1 MEETFCH
8 WWCQGEAVLH
18 LPWRQPWPQHRQFF
32 MNASSSSIFYHQI
45 REPMVIVPQNYH
57 SSGTKVSHKL
67 RYFGSIMKLI
77 LGLSLVT
84 HIAPCPSPKSIS
96 CEDQTQS
103 SLTDLACVA
112 NEVTPIELSLCE
124 CNLIVLLH

>member
-1 MEETFCH
+1 
-8 WWCQGEAVLH
+8 
-18 LPWRQPWPQHRQFF
+18 
-32 MNASSSSIFYHQI
+32 
-45 REPMVIVPQNYH
+45 MVIVPQNYH